1 MEQVGHAVPPVG
13 GYRTSIGAYR
23 LTFDRDFTKVDHMT
37 QLRRVVLPLRILL
50 GIVFAALVIAQLW
63 GVPALLPDLSDPT
76 LERSVMRGVMA
87 AVSVLALGCVQVVI
101 VCTWQLLTL
110 VTVDRIFSASA
121 LPWVNGIVR
130 ATVAGWVLLL
140 GAFVCSYYFIID
152 EVSDDPALPAL
163 LLLSLLVGA
172 VLGLL
177 IVIMRALLRQATT
190 LRTDMESVI

>member
-1 MEQVGHAVPPVG
+1 
-13 GYRTSIGAYR
+13 
-23 LTFDRDFTKVDHMT
+23 MT

-50 GIVFAALVIAQLW
+50 VIVFAALLAAQIW
-63 GVPALLPDLSDPT
+63 GVPELLPDLAEPT
-76 LERSVMRGVMA
+76 LERSFMKGVMA
-87 AVSVLALGCVQVVI
+87 AVAVLALACVQVVI

-110 VTVDRIFSASA
+110 VTTDRIFSASA

-130 ATVAGWVLLL
+130 ATVVGWLMLL
-140 GAFVCSYYFIID
+140 GAFVCAYYFIVD

-190 LRTDMESVI
+190 LRADMESVI